1 MQGYRS
7 ALIVEA
13 TVDTIK
19 PNLPHLGEET
29 PCATPA
35 VGTVFDGRGITV
47 VRVSWEQARQ
57 GDRDVRDKC
66 EADDV
71 SAKHYLQGGI
81 NCPDRTTSK
90 QDPKCGRRT
99 CGVPFVLRKGLG
111 DAIDGNDQQACAG
124 NEEKASSA
132 GLEAEL
138 EVSRGQGEEADGD
151 ERYASVSVT
160 TMK

>member
-1 MQGYRS
+1 M
-7 ALIVEA
+7 
-13 TVDTIK
+13 
-19 PNLPHLGEET
+19 
-29 PCATPA
+29 
-35 VGTVFDGRGITV
+35 
-47 VRVSWEQARQ
+47 
-57 GDRDVRDKC
+57 
-66 EADDV
+66 
-71 SAKHYLQGGI
+71 
-81 NCPDRTTSK
+81 
-90 QDPKCGRRT
+90 
-99 CGVPFVLRKGLG
+99 LRKGLG